1 MTTAREEASQIMNI
15 KILLASMAAGAMVM
29 ALSTVA
35 WAQDSG
41 PTAGEAMGG
50 NQSGDVVY
58 QKETN
63 YDFEGDDVEGA
74 LVKPDGEGFG
84 SERHG
89 KTSSLIKIRADF
101 IPEMLKSV
109 EDI

>member
-1 MTTAREEASQIMNI
+1 MKLVI
-15 KILLASMAAGAMVM
+15 AAIFLFVSFMSIPAF
-29 ALSTVA
+29 
-35 WAQDSG
+35 AQDNG

-50 NQSGDVVY
+50 GGTGDNVVY
-58 QKETN
+58 KKETE

-74 LVKPDGEGFG
+74 LVKPDEANI
-84 SERHG
+84 RADQHG
-89 KTSSLIKIRADF
+89 KTSSLIRIRQDF

>member
-1 MTTAREEASQIMNI
+1 MKKLIITAAFLAVGLPMT
-15 KILLASMAAGAMVM
+15 AA
-29 ALSTVA
+29 
-35 WAQDSG
+35 AQDPL

-50 NQSGDVVY
+50 TDAGNVTY
-58 QKETN
+58 KKETV

-74 LVKPDGEGFG
+74 LVKPDEANITGEQH
-84 SERHG
+84 S
-89 KTSSLIKIRADF
+89 KTSSLIRIRQDF

>member
-1 MTTAREEASQIMNI
+1 MKKFIAIVAF
-15 KILLASMAAGAMVM
+15 VFV
-29 ALSTVA
+29 ALPQVVS
-35 WAQDSG
+35 AQDL

-50 NQSGDVVY
+50 TGGGDVTY
-58 QKETN
+58 KKETI

-74 LVKPDGEGFG
+74 LVKPDEANITGEQH
-84 SERHG
+84 S
-89 KTSSLIKIRADF
+89 KTSSLIRIRQDF